1 MFECHTNWSGTLPNN
16 GLVKCQIDSRLIGR
30 LPATKALCS
39 YAIMPL
45 CRHRNQTAA
54 VHHRYF
60 RAIERAVT
68 LAFAHKKNHL
78 PQHVIDINQQRGAD
92 FGAMLFY
99 FYSYPLLDLQYCI
112 AHFDSLTT
120 ICKKAAS
127 IFLNTSPAIESMGEK
142 EREGDKK
149 TYKHQPVAEIEC
161 CWLEGSTY
169 VYEPKNMQQLFLWL
183 PLNLRHCRCRFCWRV
198 SLFYAK

>member
-1 MFECHTNWSGTLPNN
+1 MFECHINWSGTLPNN

-92 FGAMLFY
+92 FGAMLF
-99 FYSYPLLDLQYCI
+99 
-112 AHFDSLTT
+112 
-120 ICKKAAS
+120 
-127 IFLNTSPAIESMGEK
+127 FLFVSPTGFAI
-142 EREGDKK
+142 
-149 TYKHQPVAEIEC
+149 
-161 CWLEGSTY
+161 L
-169 VYEPKNMQQLFLWL
+169 
-183 PLNLRHCRCRFCWRV
+183 HCTF
-198 SLFYAK
+198 